1 MGQVCAA
8 VDAAHKCQ
16 IIHRDLKPE
25 NIMLKQDRDKEL
37 VIKVVDFGIA
47 KEKKNEDQNKVLT
60 AIGTIVG
67 TPYYMAPEQGM
78 TGEVD
83 VRSDI
88 YSLGAITFEAL
99 TGQHVFDAPLAMSV
113 IVKKITEDPPTIQS
127 IRPEISQEVDNVVLR
142 AINKEPANRFT
153 SANEFA
159 VELAMAA
166 FKDTPSTY
174 HVTTAKLAMPK
185 PQLATML
192 KRETTTTVTNDP
204 VSDLDPSK
212 VDSNNVLEQALANS
226 ENPESSFQKIAS
238 SIIGNTIDALTPTP
252 TATEISSRTTKKVA
266 IALQKTEK
274 KPKLLVI
281 INSPTIILVISR
293 YMQRLGYDV
302 QAITNGKTA
311 LSVVVAEEL
320 SAIILSLELPGLS
333 GEDLCKM
340 IKTDS
345 SLSAAS
351 EVPVFLFSSLDEEE
365 LQKKTNA
372 CQADGYIHKTWKMD
386 KVADIIK
393 KAIVEKPVVK

>member
-1 MGQVCAA
+1 
-8 VDAAHKCQ
+8 
-16 IIHRDLKPE
+16 
-25 NIMLKQDRDKEL
+25 RDKEL
-37 VIKVVDFGIA
+37 VVKVVDFGIA
-47 KEKKNEDQNKVLT
+47 KEKKNEDQSKVLT
-60 AIGTIVG
+60 AVGTIVG

-88 YSLGAITFEAL
+88 YSLGAIAFEAL
-99 TGQHVFDAPLAMSV
+99 TGQRVFDAPLAMSV
-113 IVKKITEDPPTIQS
+113 IVKKITEDPPTVKS
-127 IRPEISQEVDNVVLR
+127 IRPEISQEVDDVVLR
-142 AINKEPANRFT
+142 AINKDPANRFS

-166 FKDTPSTY
+166 FKNTPPTY

-192 KRETTTTVTNDP
+192 KRETSVSNSP
-204 VSDLDPSK
+204 NSDLERPKIDSNI
-212 VDSNNVLEQALANS
+212 DSNNVLEQALASS
-226 ENPESSFQKIAS
+226 EKAESSFQKISS
-238 SIIGNTIDALTPTP
+238 SIMDNTIEVLTA
-252 TATEISSRTTKKVA
+252 TATEISSKTAKKV
-266 IALQKTEK
+266 LVEPQNTEK

-311 LSVVVAEEL
+311 LSAIVAEEL

-340 IKTDS
+340 IKTDP

-351 EVPVFLFSSLDEEE
+351 DVPVFLFSSLDEEE
-365 LQKKTNA
+365 LKKKTST

-386 KVADIIK
+386 KVADIIQ
-393 KAIVEKPVVK
+393 KAIIEKPVVK